1 MVTIFPTPP
10 QFSQLASLPNRS
22 FFLPVFRSQGRPLR
36 RHVHLVL
43 STFLPSPNP
52 RPTLPL
58 CPAMRARPSAE
69 ILSPVA
75 PDAARLLLTDD
86 FPPNSLIAAR
96 TVSTCCLAA
105 SFCPRNFDSSARSD
119 SGWYASQGVRLYRLR
134 IKGVGGG

>member
-58 CPAMRARPSAE
+58 CRRDASTSFTTGAISDVVPAATLKA
-69 ILSPVA
+69 V
-75 PDAARLLLTDD
+75 LLT
-86 FPPNSLIAAR
+86 F
-96 TVSTCCLAA
+96 
-105 SFCPRNFDSSARSD
+105 
-119 SGWYASQGVRLYRLR
+119 
-134 IKGVGGG
+134 